1 MANLYLAGPIDAAV
15 DGQQNWKKLLQLM
28 LEDNSDPL
36 DQQWT
41 AYDPAGPWL
50 LFDDVAHEPYR
61 CAWIE
66 TVNRTAIKH
75 CDIIVAYYPSNV
87 MTVGTP
93 IELAD
98 AHDQEKR
105 IIVFSDIE
113 YSKAVYLQNRVER
126 GNFFYTKDYGPIE
139 STIQAV
145 AQRCIELSGTMAEE
159 DDWDS
164 HKRYMGHAEQL
175 FAHARRNGLRG
186 SRAKSKM
193 PRKAND
199 T

>member
-1 MANLYLAGPIDAAV
+1 VNIYLAGPIDAAE
-15 DGQQNWKKLLQLM
+15 DGHQDWKHLLQSM
-28 LEDNSDPL
+28 LEDHSDPL

-41 AYDPAGPWL
+41 AYDPAAPWF
-50 LFDDVAHEPYR
+50 LFGDVAHEPYR

-75 CDIIVAYYPSNV
+75 CDIVVAYYPSTI

-98 AHDQEKR
+98 AYEQEKR
-105 IIVFSDIE
+105 IIVFSDVE

-126 GNFFYTKDYGPIE
+126 TNFFYVQDYGSIE

-145 AQRCIELSGTMAEE
+145 SGKCIDLAGVMADE
-159 DDWDS
+159 DEWDA
-164 HKRYMGHAEQL
+164 HKRYQGHAEQL

-186 SRAKSKM
+186 QRAKARM
-193 PRKAND
+193 ERKA

>member
-1 MANLYLAGPIDAAV
+1 MNIYLAGPIDAAV
-15 DGQQNWKKLLQLM
+15 HGQQDWKHLLQSK
-28 LEDNSDPL
+28 LEDHSDPL

-41 AYDPAGPWL
+41 AYDPAMPWL
-50 LFDDVAHEPYR
+50 LFGDLAHEPYR

-75 CDIIVAYYPSNV
+75 CDIVVAYYPSNI

-98 AHDQEKR
+98 AYEQEKR
-105 IIVFSDIE
+105 IVVFSDIE

-126 GNFFYTKDYGPIE
+126 TNFFYTKDYGPIE
-139 STIQAV
+139 STIQAI
-145 AQRCIELSGTMAEE
+145 ASKCIEISGVMAEE
-159 DDWDS
+159 DEWDA
-164 HKRYMGHAEQL
+164 HKRYQGHAEQL

-186 SRAKSKM
+186 TRRMLKE
-193 PRKAND
+193 PRKA